1 MPHAP
6 LQQFAIARRR
16 VAPAPALRPRV
27 VTASPQAST
36 TPGSAPAQHPA
47 HLVEHLANRAELACL
62 QRCERKVGKTTQG
75 LELVSP
81 RLIPLAPPSPAVGR
95 VGVVVE
101 SRATLRTSRNRC
113 HDDVWISLPHPLKA
127 SRIHVVI
134 NDYLRVHGHL
144 AQRKPTVAR
153 GHAHRHRKPRLN
165 RRSGSVA
172 DIGQRL
178 TSPRHARHA
187 LRSVDERPKLLHGS
201 ERSVVPLAMGSP
213 SPRRV
218 IKPIRRAE
226 CHANGNDIDE
236 FQRCR
241 KLDERECRGRDVHF
255 ASFQLDLGNGSR
267 RQASGARVAMQA
279 RTGTPDGR
287 IAHQHVNRRAGM
299 PRHQLA
305 HGTTGRTGRHDTRT
319 AGMRASTIGQR
330 AKQLKSGGM

>member
-1 MPHAP
+1 MLPSSSSRSLATGLPPHQPSGRASSP
-6 LQQFAIARRR
+6 
-16 VAPAPALRPRV
+16 PAPKPAPHRAARLPSVRRIWSNTLQ
-27 VTASPQAST
+27 TAPNSPACRDV
-36 TPGSAPAQHPA
+36 SAKWG
-47 HLVEHLANRAELACL
+47 R
-62 QRCERKVGKTTQG
+62 QG

-101 SRATLRTSRNRC
+101 RGSPLRTSRNRC
-113 HDDVWISLPHPLKA
+113 HDDVRVSLLHPPQA
-127 SRIHVVI
+127 SRIHAVLD
-134 NDYLRVHGHL
+134 DYLRVHGHL

-153 GHAHRHRKPRLN
+153 GHARRHRKPRLN
-165 RRSGSVA
+165 RRPGSVA

-201 ERSVVPLAMGSP
+201 ERSVVPLAMSSP

-287 IAHQHVNRRAGM
+287 IAHKHVNRRAGM

-319 AGMRASTIGQR
+319 ACMRASTIGQR